1 MSNAFL
7 QLLTWKFHVKYS
19 RGSGR
24 AIEEKITQEPEQNR
38 AESGE
43 KKRER
48 ERERERAR
56 ERKSAR
62 ERAKESE
69 LIKNEKQTYRA
80 KATNTKVE
88 APQS

>member
-38 AESGE
+38 AERGE
-43 KKRER
+43 KER

-56 ERKSAR
+56 ERKRAR

-88 APQS
+88 APKS